1 MIHNSKKRMPLIIG
15 ENWRRWVDP
24 KTIKEEIQ
32 ALLKPSANE
41 ILSYHTISKDISHR
55 NIDTN
60 YTEMQKRSALP

>member
-55 NIDTN
+55 I
-60 YTEMQKRSALP
+60 